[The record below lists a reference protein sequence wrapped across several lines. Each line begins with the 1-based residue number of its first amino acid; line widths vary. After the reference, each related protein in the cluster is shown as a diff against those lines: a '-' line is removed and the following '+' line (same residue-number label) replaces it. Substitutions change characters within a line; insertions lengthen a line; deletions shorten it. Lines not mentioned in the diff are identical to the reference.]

1 MTGPAGR
8 LMLVL
13 LAGAGIGVL
22 ALGGCTRVIVSPLAV
37 PPYRSQT
44 SASYDDTWRALVR
57 ALVMDNLPLRVVAK
71 DSGVIASDDFVSPI
85 GVYADCGRFGDVVL
99 EGEALIAFTVFVQ
112 RFGDVVLE
120 GEALIAFTVFVL
132 PAKDGGTEL
141 QVNAKM
147 RTQSY
152 RRAPFGIVTIEPQY
166 QCVSTGRWEANL
178 RDTVRNLVK
187 E

>member
-1 MTGPAGR
+1 
-8 LMLVL
+8 MLVL
-13 LAGAGIGVL
+13 LAGAGIGLL
-22 ALGGCTRVIVSPLAV
+22 ALGGCARVIVSPLAV

-44 SASYDDTWRALVR
+44 TASYDDTWKALIRALM
-57 ALVMDNLPLRVVAK
+57 MDNLPLRVVAK

-85 GVYADCGRFGDVVL
+85 GVYADCGRFGDTVL

-112 RFGDVVLE
+112 PG
-120 GEALIAFTVFVL
+120 
-132 PAKDGGTEL
+132 KNGGTEL

-147 RTQSY
+147 RTQTY
-152 RRAPFGIVTIEPQY
+152 RRPPLGVVTIEPVY

>member
-1 MTGPAGR
+1 MTRPPGR
-8 LMLVL
+8 RVL
-13 LAGAGIGVL
+13 IFLAGAGIGLL

-37 PPYRSQT
+37 PPYRIET
-44 SASYDDTWRALVR
+44 AASDDDTWKALIRALI
-57 ALVMDNLPLRVVAK
+57 MDNVPLRVVAK

-112 RFGDVVLE
+112 PGR
-120 GEALIAFTVFVL
+120 
-132 PAKDGGTEL
+132 DGGTRL

-147 RTQSY
+147 RTQTY
-152 RRAPFGIVTIEPQY
+152 RRGPFGMLTTEPVY
-166 QCVSTGRWEANL
+166 QCVSTSRWEANL
-178 RDTVRNLVK
+178 RDTVRSLVK

>member
-1 MTGPAGR
+1 
-8 LMLVL
+8 MLVL
-13 LAGAGIGVL
+13 LAGVGIGL
-22 ALGGCTRVIVSPLAV
+22 PALGGCARVIVSPLAV

-44 SASYDDTWRALVR
+44 SASYDDTWKALIRALM
-57 ALVMDNLPLRVVAK
+57 MDNLPLRVVAK

-85 GVYADCGRFGDVVL
+85 GVYADCGRFGDV
-99 EGEALIAFTVFVQ
+99 A
-112 RFGDVVLE
+112 LE

-147 RTQSY
+147 RTQNY
-152 RRAPFGIVTIEPQY
+152 RRPPLGIVTVEPMY

-178 RDTVRNLVK
+178 RDTVRSLVK

>member
-1 MTGPAGR
+1 MGRMTGPIPS
-8 LMLVL
+8 L
-13 LAGAGIGVL
+13 LGPLFATCLGVL
-22 ALGGCTRVIVSPLAV
+22 AVTGCSRPFVSPLAE
-37 PPYRSQT
+37 PPYRNQAP
-44 SASYDDTWRALVR
+44 ASYDETWRALVR
-57 ALVMDNLPLRVVAK
+57 AFQAENVPLRTVAK

-85 GVYADCGRFGDVVL
+85 GVYADCGRFGDAVL

-112 RFGDVVLE
+112 PG
-120 GEALIAFTVFVL
+120 
-132 PAKDGGTEL
+132 KNGGTEL

-147 RTQSY
+147 RTQTY
-152 RRAPFGIVTIEPQY
+152 RRPPLGIVTIEPVY